1 MAQQA
6 KCFPQNL
13 NSLTLTPPSLAGQP
27 TPQRRPPPRLHCSHG
42 CTFVFLKKF
51 AA

>member
-27 TPQRRPPPRLHCSHG
+27 TPQRRPPPLVS
-42 CTFVFLKKF
+42 T
-51 AA
+51 AAMAAHLFS